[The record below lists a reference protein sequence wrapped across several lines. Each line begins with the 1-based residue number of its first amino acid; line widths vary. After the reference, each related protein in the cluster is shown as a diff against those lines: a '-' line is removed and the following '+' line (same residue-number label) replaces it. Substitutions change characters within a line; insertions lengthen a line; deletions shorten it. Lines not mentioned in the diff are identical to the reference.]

1 MKEYISL
8 KESDALAT
16 LYTHAVR
23 ELNPKDNFVHAID
36 TFVMHIKNWH
46 KVNKEYNAVNKIR
59 ETYKLLKDKELTED
73 DFFVFFEKYLMEQE
87 NFNTDVYD
95 ISRDMQCDKEQLT
108 SIITITERSN
118 NATKN
123 IHTKR
128 ESGQNP

>member
-8 KESDALAT
+8 KELNALAT
-16 LYTHAVR
+16 LCTHAVR

-36 TFVMHIKNWH
+36 TFMIHIKNWH
-46 KVNKEYNAVNKIR
+46 KINKKYNAVNKIR
-59 ETYKLLKDKELTED
+59 ETYKLLKNKELTED

-95 ISRDMQCDKEQLT
+95 ISRNMQCDKEQLT
-108 SIITITERSN
+108 SIITIIERSN

-128 ESGQNP
+128 ESR